1 MSDTGVSCDY
11 CSWKNR
17 SSRYPWHVITKHLA
31 EVHLHPGVSDNFV
44 YGHTVKYGM
53 EREFIVCLTCK
64 GGTASSP
71 LSVVGDR
78 WTSWHDKQAKCRHA
92 HPDAYCR
99 FKALWT
105 AARGSIIA
113 AEKEAAAV
121 ALAKA
126 EAEVAA
132 KAAGGVGELWAK
144 YRGNRRLTEY
154 MREVEER
161 MKEEHSLDVDED
173 DEDPT
178 PFVFDP
184 AEAFERAIAEA
195 MSVRK
200 EVVLTKQKMSEMVV
214 AHDAE
219 LTTHRTEL
227 LRLGREGTA
236 LRETVT
242 DQAGR
247 LLDQSAEVKSL
258 REEVA
263 ALRKQLGIKES
274 S

>member
-1 MSDTGVSCDY
+1 MIHD
-11 CSWKNR
+11 
-17 SSRYPWHVITKHLA
+17 
-31 EVHLHPGVSDNFV
+31 HPNVLNHCV
-44 YGHTVKYGM
+44 YGHVTKDSIIT
-53 EREFIVCLTCK
+53 EFFVCLTCK
-64 GGTASSP
+64 NGTANNTHTPSGEAW
-71 LSVVGDR
+71 LSKHV
-78 WTSWHDKQAKCRHA
+78 TKSACRNA
-92 HPDAYCR
+92 HPEAYKK
-99 FKALWT
+99 FKQMVG

-154 MREVEER
+154 VREVEER
-161 MKEEHSLDVDED
+161 MKEEHSLDVDEE

-247 LLDQSAEVKSL
+247 LLEQSAEVKSL

>member
-31 EVHLHPGVSDNFV
+31 EVHLHTGVSDNFV
-44 YGHTVKYGM
+44 YGHTEKGGI
-53 EREFIVCLTCK
+53 EREFVVCLSCK
-64 GGTASSP
+64 GGTACNP
-71 LSVVGDR
+71 LSVVGER
-78 WTSWHDKQAKCRHA
+78 WTSWHAKREDCRHA
-92 HPDAYCR
+92 HPDAYGR

-105 AARGSIIA
+105 AARGSVIA
-113 AEKEAAAV
+113 AQKEAAAV

-126 EAEVAA
+126 EAEVAS

-144 YRGNRRLTEY
+144 YRGNRRLAEY
-154 MREVEER
+154 IREVEER
-161 MKEEHSLDVDED
+161 MKAEHSMDADDEEG
-173 DEDPT
+173 EDPT

-195 MSVRK
+195 MSARK
-200 EVVLTKQKMSEMVV
+200 EVVLTKQKMTEMVV

-219 LTTHRTEL
+219 LTTHRAEL
-227 LRLGREGTA
+227 IRQGREGTA

-242 DQAGR
+242 GQA
-247 LLDQSAEVKSL
+247 AELKSL

-263 ALRKQLGIKES
+263 ALRKKLGMTES
-274 S
+274 G